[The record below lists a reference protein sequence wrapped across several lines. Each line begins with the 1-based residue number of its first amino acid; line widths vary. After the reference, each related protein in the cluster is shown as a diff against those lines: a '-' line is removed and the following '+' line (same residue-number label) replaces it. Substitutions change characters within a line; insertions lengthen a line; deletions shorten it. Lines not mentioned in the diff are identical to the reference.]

1 MRFELNVGTDN
12 AAFDGEDREEEVAR
26 ILRDAADQV
35 ARSILVPNEPIRL
48 FDVNGNRVG
57 FAVLTEKGDVD

>member
-1 MRFELNVGTDN
+1 MRFELNVSTDN
-12 AAFDGEDREEEVAR
+12 AAFDGEDREEELAR

-35 ARSILVPNEPIRL
+35 ARSILRPNEPIRL